1 MELFFEH
8 IQNKLRKERTEN
20 LEILMAVQ
28 DRFERSLK
36 KMSVDPGK
44 KPPHIHLIDFIKN
57 LSEKGFFS
65 DKSSEE
71 IINLIDCLANYIISV
86 RSIITGSVQLI
97 EEKDKVQDIQEKAFK
112 EKGEEVKVI
121 REPEELIKVETDIM
135 EEVKELYKTI
145 KSTLESLMIGKSY
158 ITSLYFEN
166 VITELIKNDQLTLL
180 SKEKLNEL
188 LYINLQ
194 LVKKWLILM
203 ITVVNRSFILENLVN
218 SNEVE
223 ISKFMAM
230 RDLLKEIDDRRFS
243 VFMEKL
249 MNSVKKD

>member
-8 IQNKLRKERTEN
+8 IQNKLKKERMEN

-28 DRFERSLK
+28 ERFERSLK
-36 KMSVDPGK
+36 KISVDPGK
-44 KPPHIHLIDFIKN
+44 KPPHVHLIDFIKN

-71 IINLIDCLANYIISV
+71 IVNLIDCLANYIISV
-86 RSIITGSVQLI
+86 RSIITGSMQLM
-97 EEKDKVQDIQEKAFK
+97 EEQDKVQDIQEKAFK
-112 EKGEEVKVI
+112 EKDEEVKVV
-121 REPEELIKVETDIM
+121 REPKELIKVETDIM
-135 EEVKELYKTI
+135 EEVKDLYGKVRI
-145 KSTLESLMIGKSY
+145 ILETLMIGKAY
-158 ITSLYFEN
+158 VTSLYFEN
-166 VITELIKNDQLTLL
+166 VITELIKNRQLTLL

-218 SNEVE
+218 SNEAE

-243 VFMEKL
+243 IFMEKL
-249 MNSVKKD
+249 MISGKKH